1 MQIILDGKYTTDR
14 SVVALGMFDGVHLGH
29 RVLLQRGAALA
40 RHAGVP
46 LVVSTFQ
53 EHPLQVI
60 APEKCPPQ
68 LTTFEER
75 AKLMEELGVDVL
87 YAMPF
92 DSEIM
97 SMPPEDYVGHLVRRF
112 HPTDVVC
119 GYNHTFGR
127 KGQGTPALLNAL
139 GAALGFAT
147 SIVPKITLD
156 NEDVS
161 STVIRELLQ
170 KGDVDKARAMLKRP
184 YAITAMVE
192 GQDEEGRCALCL
204 MDEGKQHLASGSYR
218 AVLQQDEHR
227 YPVMLHT
234 CDGDHMLCHL
244 PCRLTLGETVK
255 LELWVNLSVDF

>member
-1 MQIILDGKYTTDR
+1 MQVILDGKYTTDR

-92 DSEIM
+92 DTEIM
-97 SMPPEDYVGHLVRRF
+97 NMPPEDYVGHLVRRF

-127 KGQGTPALLNAL
+127 KGEGKPALLQFL
-139 GAALGFAT
+139 GDALGFAT
-147 SIVPKITLD
+147 SVVPKITLD
-156 NEDVS
+156 GREVS
-161 STVIRELLQ
+161 STAIREHLATGMVHEARKLL
-170 KGDVDKARAMLKRP
+170 DRP
-184 YAITAMVE
+184 YELSACRDGNMW
-192 GQDEEGRCALCL
+192 RL
-204 MDEGKQHLASGSYR
+204 MQPEKQRPLVGDYR
-218 AVLQQDEHR
+218 AIVHADGKSLPVTVHVDQDDTMR
-227 YPVMLHT
+227 
-234 CDGDHMLCHL
+234 CS
-244 PCRLTLGETVK
+244 
-255 LELWVNLSVDF
+255 LSIQAQEASFAFLVGAPMPF

>member
-40 RHAGVP
+40 RQAGVP

-97 SMPPEDYVGHLVRRF
+97 AMPPEDYVGHLVRRF

-127 KGQGTPALLNAL
+127 KGEGKPALLQFL
-139 GAALGFAT
+139 GDALGFAT
-147 SIVPKITLD
+147 SIVPAITL
-156 NEDVS
+156 EGREVS
-161 STVIRELLQ
+161 STAIR
-170 KGDVDKARAMLKRP
+170 
-184 YAITAMVE
+184 
-192 GQDEEGRCALCL
+192 
-204 MDEGKQHLASGSYR
+204 QHLASGMVHEARQLLSRPYALDAVRDGKCWRFTQETKQKPLSGDYR
-218 AVLQQDEHR
+218 VLADVNGTQLPAVLRICE
-227 YPVMLHT
+227 
-234 CDGDHMLCHL
+234 DGSARCS
-244 PCRLTLGETVK
+244 LTAK
-255 LELWVNLSVDF
+255 ADQAAFHFLSAQPLAF

>member
-1 MQIILDGKYTTDR
+1 MQIILDGNYTCER

-40 RHAGVP
+40 RQAGVP

-75 AKLMEELGVDVL
+75 AQLMEELGVDVL

-92 DSEIM
+92 DAEIM
-97 SMPPEDYVGHLVRRF
+97 NMPPEDYVGHLVRRF

-127 KGQGTPALLNAL
+127 KGEGKPALLQFI
-139 GAALGFAT
+139 GEALGFAT
-147 SIVPKITLD
+147 SIVPNITL
-156 NEDVS
+156 EGREVS
-161 STVIRELLQ
+161 STAIRGHLAAGMVHE
-170 KGDVDKARAMLKRP
+170 ARKLLKRP
-184 YAITAMVE
+184 Y
-192 GQDEEGRCALCL
+192 
-204 MDEGKQHLASGSYR
+204 
-218 AVLQQDEHR
+218 
-227 YPVMLHT
+227 
-234 CDGDHMLCHL
+234 
-244 PCRLTLGETVK
+244 K
-255 LELWVNLSVDF
+255 LEAVQQGNVWHFTQPTKQIPMAGDYRVFAEVNEKQVPALLRICADGSVRCKLPFRVEHTVFSFLNAKPLAF

>member
-127 KGQGTPALLNAL
+127 KGEGKPALLQFL
-139 GAALGFAT
+139 GDALGFAT
-147 SIVPKITLD
+147 SIVPKITL
-156 NEDVS
+156 EGREVS
-161 STVIRELLQ
+161 STAIREHLAHGMVHEARMLLN
-170 KGDVDKARAMLKRP
+170 RP
-184 YAITAMVE
+184 YELTAEKTGELWRFAQESKQKPMAGDYRVLVKAD
-192 GQDEEGRCALCL
+192 GKIRPAVARILTDGSVRCALEA
-204 MDEGKQHLASGSYR
+204 DAST
-218 AVLQQDEHR
+218 AVFGFVCSQ
-227 YPVMLHT
+227 P
-234 CDGDHMLCHL
+234 L
-244 PCRLTLGETVK
+244 P
-255 LELWVNLSVDF
+255 F

>member
-1 MQIILDGKYTTDR
+1 MQIILDGNYTCER

-40 RHAGVP
+40 RQAGVP

-75 AKLMEELGVDVL
+75 VQLMEELGVDVL

-92 DSEIM
+92 DAEIM
-97 SMPPEDYVGHLVRRF
+97 NMPPEDYVGHLVRRF

-127 KGQGTPALLNAL
+127 KGEGKPALLQFIGDAL
-139 GAALGFAT
+139 WFAT
-147 SIVPKITLD
+147 SIVPNITL
-156 NEDVS
+156 EGREVS
-161 STVIRELLQ
+161 STAIRAHLGAGMVHE
-170 KGDVDKARAMLKRP
+170 ARRLLKRP
-184 YAITAMVE
+184 YKLEAVYQEKMWHFTQPGKQIPKAGDYRVLADVD
-192 GQDEEGRCALCL
+192 GKQLPAVLRICEEG
-204 MDEGKQHLASGSYR
+204 
-218 AVLQQDEHR
+218 AVCCKLPLQTDKAVFHF
-227 YPVMLHT
+227 
-234 CDGDHMLCHL
+234 
-244 PCRLTLGETVK
+244 
-255 LELWVNLSVDF
+255 LSAQPLRF

>member
-1 MQIILDGKYTTDR
+1 MQVILDGKYTTDR

-75 AKLMEELGVDVL
+75 VKLMEDLGVDVL

-92 DSEIM
+92 DTEVM

-127 KGQGTPALLNAL
+127 KGEGKPALLQFL
-139 GAALGFAT
+139 GDALGFAT
-147 SIVPKITLD
+147 SIVPKITL
-156 NEDVS
+156 EGREVS
-161 STVIRELLQ
+161 STAIREHIASGMVHEARKLL
-170 KGDVDKARAMLKRP
+170 DRP
-184 YAITAMVE
+184 YELTACRD
-192 GQDEEGRCALCL
+192 GQLWRFSQDGKQRPHTGDYRVVVKVDGKSLPAVARVFDDSSMRCALPSSL
-204 MDEGKQHLASGSYR
+204 SEAAFSFVSGQPLR
-218 AVLQQDEHR
+218 
-227 YPVMLHT
+227 
-234 CDGDHMLCHL
+234 
-244 PCRLTLGETVK
+244 
-255 LELWVNLSVDF
+255 F